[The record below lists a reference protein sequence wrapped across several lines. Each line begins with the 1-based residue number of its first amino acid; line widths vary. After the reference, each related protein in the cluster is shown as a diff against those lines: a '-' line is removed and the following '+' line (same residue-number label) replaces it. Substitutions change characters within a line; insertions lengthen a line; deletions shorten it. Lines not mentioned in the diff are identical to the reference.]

1 MLVGALQFLESRH
14 QYCPNVHVFDA
25 RETTVPQSNG
35 FGSSG
40 LHVDMISSRSW
51 RSGYREP
58 DTQIV
63 LLGYSQGAQSMDD
76 VMCGGGDPAEQ
87 ITNNTAPVSAAVA
100 ARVKGVILMGN
111 PSVILQ
117 EHSIMLGIRRTLD
130 GQIGTAFAEIIQSYC
145 DAADLFYSKGSDP
158 VVHQEYPKEYGSQA
172 LAFV

>member
-40 LHVDMISSRSW
+40 LHVDMI
-51 RSGYREP
+51 
-58 DTQIV
+58 IV

-111 PSVILQ
+111 PSFAPRP
-117 EHSIMLGIRRTLD
+117 S